1 MDDVTDFSIQNFH
14 VLIMYPASQHFLR
27 LFKRIAAMKTLALIL
42 ALAIAAP
49 LAAHAANTATKTQT
63 TSQTPAWIQNQ
74 NNLLAPY

>member
-1 MDDVTDFSIQNFH
+1 M
-14 VLIMYPASQHFLR
+14 R
-27 LFKRIAAMKTLALIL
+27 LSKRIIAMKTLALIL